1 MRKSSQVLMGA
12 VSLVAVTA
20 GFQAGANAKSP
31 SFTPGPIQTPG
42 PTTQPTNTP
51 TTTPTTTPTGK
62 PTKKPTGKPTKTPT
76 TKPTK
81 TPTPTPPPP
90 STTVSHESSPVYYRF
105 GTVQLTVTKQGSQI
119 TNIVMNQAGASA
131 GRAAAFPYLIQLAEQ
146 AQSASF
152 DTSMMGGATYSTNAF
167 LQALGDALSQF

>member
-1 MRKSSQVLMGA
+1 MGA

-42 PTTQPTNTP
+42 PTTQPT
-51 TTTPTTTPTGK
+51 TTPTTTPTGK
-62 PTKKPTGKPTKTPT
+62 PTKTPTGKPTPTPT
-76 TKPTK
+76 TKRTTTPATKPTK
-81 TPTPTPPPP
+81 TPIPTQPPP
-90 STTVSHESSPVYYRF
+90 STTVSHKSSPVYYRF

>member
-1 MRKSSQVLMGA
+1 
-12 VSLVAVTA
+12 
-20 GFQAGANAKSP
+20 
-31 SFTPGPIQTPG
+31 
-42 PTTQPTNTP
+42 
-51 TTTPTTTPTGK
+51 
-62 PTKKPTGKPTKTPT
+62 
-76 TKPTK
+76 
-81 TPTPTPPPP
+81 
-90 STTVSHESSPVYYRF
+90 VSHESSPVYYRF